1 LIDRDRKREADRARR
16 ARIKAGE
23 WDFPNGGAAEL
34 ARAGSRR
41 ALRAA
46 VASDGISPGTPMFS
60 AGISARAT
68 SPLSARAATLT
79 ARGPIPDEPLAGRV
93 GRPATEI
100 GAVRHAPTASDTSV
114 NIAAPAP
121 RAGAPASMVA
131 IGGKPGRGLVPQG
144 YGYPAPP
151 DLAAVST
158 FTKWRTNTETMLAA
172 LAAKSDAQERRIA
185 ALETAAADRRADV
198 LAVAKAFAGL
208 FRFAVRR

>member
-1 LIDRDRKREADRARR
+1 MIDRDRKRVADRARR

-23 WDFPNGGAAEL
+23 WDFPNGGAEEF

-41 ALRAA
+41 APRAA
-46 VASDGISPGTPMFS
+46 VSSDGMFSPGISPRPAS
-60 AGISARAT
+60 SPLARAY
-68 SPLSARAATLT
+68 PFP
-79 ARGPIPDEPLAGRV
+79 ARGPIPTKTLAARE
-93 GRPATEI
+93 RPTTES
-100 GAVRHAPTASDTSV
+100 GEVRRAPIAPDAYV
-114 NIAAPAP
+114 NIPAAS
-121 RAGAPASMVA
+121 AGAPASMVA
-131 IGGKPGRGLVPQG
+131 IGGKPRRGLLPQG
-144 YGYPAPP
+144 CGYPAPP

-198 LAVAKAFAGL
+198 LAVAQAFAGL